1 MNRGALLLKPCVLS
15 LAAALVVLLVLVNV
29 VVLPWFEHNRRYD
42 EAIAERSDQVARYQR
57 MLQTFP
63 ELQAQ
68 LEQVNNDQQLREYY
82 FSAETSA
89 LAGAKVQ
96 GKIKDIISTS
106 GGSLTST
113 QVLSG
118 SKEDPTQKVQV
129 RVQMRGDTATLID
142 VLYKIEE
149 ARPLLFIEQLSV
161 RAQARRATRR
171 TSRSRRSTSRRVS
184 VPPLTVRL
192 DIYGFVQPE
201 RQG

>member
-1 MNRGALLLKPCVLS
+1 
-15 LAAALVVLLVLVNV
+15 
-29 VVLPWFEHNRRYD
+29 
-42 EAIAERSDQVARYQR
+42 VARYQR
-57 MLQTFP
+57 MLQAFP
-63 ELQAQ
+63 GLQAE
-68 LEQVNNDQQLREYY
+68 LKQVNNNQQLDEYY

-96 GKIKDIISTS
+96 GKVKEIISSS

-118 SKEDPTQKVQV
+118 IKSEPTQKVQV

-161 RAQARRATRR
+161 RAQARRSTRR
-171 TSRSRRSTSRRVS
+171 TTRSRRAKARQAK